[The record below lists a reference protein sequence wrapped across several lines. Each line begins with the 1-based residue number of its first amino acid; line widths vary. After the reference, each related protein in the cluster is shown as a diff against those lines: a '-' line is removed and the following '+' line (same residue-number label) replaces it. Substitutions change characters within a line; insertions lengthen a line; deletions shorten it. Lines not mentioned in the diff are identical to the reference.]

1 MSRRDIIIIAV
12 LTNIGLLAVL
22 FMMAINTDEDVKETP
37 LVEEVQIIQPEAGI
51 EIKPSDK
58 DKVVLA
64 QHNEADEVDTLL
76 KDFAESNAID
86 SDKVKESVSGDPAF
100 SEKEAEND
108 SQTET
113 LKAALPAT
121 PARVQEPYIEIT
133 VKKGDVLSKIAKANG
148 TTVQKIKALN
158 HLSSDQL
165 KVGQTLKI
173 PREGKS
179 STLPVKEGKIADN
192 SSSGGQGEFYVIQ
205 NGDNPWKIAKKFNIS
220 VSDFLKMN
228 NLDEKKAKN
237 LKVGQRVRVK

>member
-22 FMMAINTDEDVKETP
+22 FMMAINTEDETRDTP
-37 LVEEVQIIQPEAGI
+37 LVEEVQVIRPETSM
-51 EIKPSDK
+51 EIKADDK

-76 KDFAESNAID
+76 KDFAESNSIE
-86 SDKVKESVSGDPAF
+86 SEKVKDSLAAEPALLDKSVEEDAMNDKPA
-100 SEKEAEND
+100 
-108 SQTET
+108 
-113 LKAALPAT
+113 AAKT
-121 PARVQEPYIEIT
+121 QGTYIEIT

-148 TTVQKIKALN
+148 TTVQKIKKLN
-158 HLSSDQL
+158 NLASDQL
-165 KVGQTLKI
+165 RVGQTLKI
-173 PREGKS
+173 PHEGKPS
-179 STLPVKEGKIADN
+179 NIPVRQEAKANESAPNGAGD
-192 SSSGGQGEFYVIQ
+192 FYVIQ

-228 NLDEKKAKN
+228 NMDEKKAKN